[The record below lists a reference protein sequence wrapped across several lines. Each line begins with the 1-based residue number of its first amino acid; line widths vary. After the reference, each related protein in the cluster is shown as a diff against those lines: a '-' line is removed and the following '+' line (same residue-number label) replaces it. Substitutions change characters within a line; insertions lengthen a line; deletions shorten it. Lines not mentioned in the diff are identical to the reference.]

1 MSAVRTLSAA
11 LLVTVA
17 CTAEPGNP
25 GSARVEDP
33 ALAPLDSFAG
43 NRYERHLAFFALE
56 DESPLVVAWSFSAST
71 REEAVDRDARIWLAR
86 GGVWDAF
93 FQSSWETPPARAP

>member
-86 GGVWDAF
+86 GYRKADTGFSRIA
-93 FQSSWETPPARAP
+93 SSRKAL